1 MLISM
6 TTIFLKLTF
15 TGLAKS
21 IKRAK
26 LGSNCLQTLKIFSKA
41 IDFTPLQNQPG
52 RIRYRLINCRP
63 GEECVGLS
71 LVYSRGCSGVE
82 APLITVEVHLSG
94 GLPSMHMVGL
104 PATAVRESKDRVRSA
119 LLNSG
124 FKWPQSRI
132 TIALAPAELPKE
144 GGGFDLP
151 IALGILAA
159 SQQIPD
165 KHFEDCEF
173 LGELSLNGELRSVKG
188 VIPAAIRS
196 RDTGRALV
204 IPADNAAEAALVKG
218 GEKFSGRTL
227 LEVANW
233 INGEQELEPCKPL
246 PAGKPPLLP
255 DLSDVIGLPGP
266 KRALEVA
273 AAGSHHLLMA
283 GPPGTGKTLLA
294 SRLPGIL
301 PPMSESESLEVA
313 ALASV
318 SHLGLDHRLWGVRPF
333 RTPHHSCS
341 SVALAGGGSRP
352 RPGEI
357 SLAHNGVLFM
367 DELPEFGR
375 HTLETLREP
384 IESGRIVISRAA
396 RQATFPA
403 RFQLVTAMNP
413 CPCGMSGD
421 ESGRCICS
429 SEQIQRYR
437 NRVSGPLIDR
447 IDIQVEVL
455 RPRESI
461 LGAQVNNIESSSDVR
476 ERVIASRQIQQQRA
490 GKPNALLTNAE
501 LASYC
506 HIEGETL
513 QLLELA
519 SQQLFL
525 SPRACHRILK
535 VSRSIADLDQSQ
547 NIRSQ
552 HVAEAVSFR
561 RLNAEQNYV

>member
-1 MLISM
+1 
-6 TTIFLKLTF
+6 
-15 TGLAKS
+15 
-21 IKRAK
+21 
-26 LGSNCLQTLKIFSKA
+26 
-41 IDFTPLQNQPG
+41 
-52 RIRYRLINCRP
+52 
-63 GEECVGLS
+63 
-71 LVYSRGCSGVE
+71 
-82 APLITVEVHLSG
+82 
-94 GLPSMHMVGL
+94 MHMVGL
-104 PATAVRESKDRVRSA
+104 PETAVRESKDRVRSA

-165 KHFEDCEF
+165 KRFDDCEF
-173 LGELSLNGELRSVKG
+173 LGELSLNGELRSVRG

-196 RDTGRALV
+196 RDISRTLV
-204 IPADNAAEAALVKG
+204 VPAVNAAEAALVKG
-218 GEKFSGRTL
+218 GEKYSGLTL

-233 INGEQELEPCKPL
+233 INGDQELEPCVPRSQ
-246 PAGKPPLLP
+246 GKPPLLP
-255 DLSDVIGLPGP
+255 DLRDVIGLPGP

-375 HTLETLREP
+375 HTLEILREP

-413 CPCGMSGD
+413 CPCGMAGD
-421 ESGRCICS
+421 ESGRCMCS
-429 SEQIQRYR
+429 GEQIQRYR
-437 NRVSGPLIDR
+437 TRVSGPLLDR

-455 RPRESI
+455 RPKTSI
-461 LGAQVNNIESSSDVR
+461 LSSSTDGIESSASVR
-476 ERVIASRQIQQQRA
+476 ERVILARDIQFARA
-490 GKPNALLTNAE
+490 GKTNALMSNGE
-501 LASYC
+501 LEQFCCLKS
-506 HIEGETL
+506 ETL
-513 QLLELA
+513 QLLEHA
-519 SQQLFL
+519 ADQLYL

-535 VSRSIADLDQSQ
+535 VSRTIADLDGVTDIDSG
-547 NIRSQ
+547 
-552 HVAEAVSFR
+552 HVAEAISFR
-561 RLNAEQNYV
+561 RLNAEKHYI